1 MSSFEEKNQIIDEN
15 LKHNDILISNA
26 LEKRVSHIA
35 DKAEMIIGL
44 SREESRKIYEK
55 EFAVKGVRTHFI
67 SENKKY
73 LSSVYECLNGFDKLN
88 CIDSLYPETENEVEE
103 LENDT
108 VFSTDIVSYLRNP
121 LADIAFN
128 NFSKLLK
135 EPRVAYGESFS
146 DVCED
151 VYYGRT
157 PYCILPIENS
167 DDGRMT
173 GFCNMIRKYGLKIV
187 LTCKVDSANGKS
199 TGFALLKRDIA
210 KIECK
215 SGISDGEYVE
225 FGFNFGEKIRLQEVL
240 QAASFFGFSLHRVD
254 SFPIYYSE
262 KEYYFDVIFKGN
274 GDLKKFL
281 FWIELEIPRF
291 EIIGLYTQIKI
302 TKNKRGG

>member
-15 LKHNDILISNA
+15 LKDNDVLISTA
-26 LEKRVSHIA
+26 LEKRVAHIA

-44 SREESRKIYEK
+44 SREESRKLYEK
-55 EFAVKGVRTHFI
+55 EFEFKDSHTPCLN
-67 SENKKY
+67 ENKKY
-73 LSSVYECLNGFDKLN
+73 LSAVQGCLNAFDKLN
-88 CIDSLYPETENEVEE
+88 CIDMLYPQKENDVEKA
-103 LENDT
+103 ENDT
-108 VFSTDIVSYLRNP
+108 VFYTDTVSYLKNS

-135 EPRVAYGESFS
+135 DPRVAYGESFS

-151 VYYGRT
+151 VYYSRT
-157 PYCILPIENS
+157 PWCILPIENS

-173 GFCNMIRKYGLKIV
+173 SFCNMIRKYGLKIV
-187 LTCKVDSANGKS
+187 LTCNVESANGKT

-215 SGISDGEYVE
+215 SGISEGEYIE
-225 FGFNFGEKIRLQEVL
+225 IGFNFGEKIRLQEVL
-240 QAASFFGFSLHRVD
+240 QAATFFGFMLHKVD

-281 FWIELEIPRF
+281 FWLELEIPRF
-291 EIIGLYTQIKI
+291 EIIGIYTQIK
-302 TKNKRGG
+302 TTRNKRGG

>member
-1 MSSFEEKNQIIDEN
+1 MSSFEEKNQIIEEN
-15 LKHNDILISNA
+15 LKDNDVLIRDT

-35 DKAEMIIGL
+35 DKAEMIIGS
-44 SREESRKIYEK
+44 SREESRKLYEK
-55 EFAVKGVRTHFI
+55 EFAYKDSHVPCLN
-67 SENKKY
+67 ENKKY
-73 LSSVYECLNGFDKLN
+73 LSAVYECLNSFDKLN
-88 CIDSLYPETENEVEE
+88 CIDALYPQSEDEADEA
-103 LENDT
+103 ENDAT
-108 VFSTDIVSYLRNP
+108 FNTDTVSYLKNS

-135 EPRVAYGESFS
+135 EPRVSYGETFA

-151 VYYGRT
+151 VYYSRN

-187 LTCKVDSANGKS
+187 LTCNVESANGK
-199 TGFALLKRDIA
+199 TTRFALLKRDIA

-215 SGISDGEYVE
+215 SGMSDGEYVE
-225 FGFNFGEKIRLQEVL
+225 IGFNFGERIRLQEVL
-240 QAASFFGFSLHRVD
+240 QAASFFGFWLHKVD

-281 FWIELEIPRF
+281 FWLELEIPRF
-291 EIIGLYTQIKI
+291 EIIGIYTQIK
-302 TKNKRGG
+302 TTRSKRGG